1 MLPPKNYYLYWVRKV
16 PLNYPSQG
24 IPVRLLAG
32 KGEPSFK
39 DKSFE
44 HTSQTG
50 CHFRDSGVENEFYLN
65 MKQMKRVKKKLED
78 LKSQVKFHFRNSEHK
93 QYRQKL

>member
-1 MLPPKNYYLYWVRKV
+1 MQEWESASPQKLLFILGGGN
-16 PLNYPSQG
+16 PSQG
-24 IPVRLLAG
+24 IPLRLLAG
-32 KGEPSFK
+32 KSEPSFK

-65 MKQMKRVKKKLED
+65 MKQIKRVKKA
-78 LKSQVKFHFRNSEHK
+78 
-93 QYRQKL
+93 